1 MHNEDLT
8 KGVLSAGAIGMILAG
23 TLAPPAS
30 AATIERDFTV
40 TSPGDG
46 WCSTLSI
53 EFFTPGSKQVPRHE
67 SITAC
72 GNQKKTV
79 HYRSNLTHDSLV
91 GLEFWGWFF
100 VGIPWCWGCAG
111 TLSGR

>member
-1 MHNEDLT
+1 MKTSL

-30 AATIERDFTV
+30 AA
-40 TSPGDG
+40 DG
-46 WCSTLSI
+46 WGSTLSI
-53 EFFTPGSKQVPRHE
+53 EFFTPGSKEVPRHE

-79 HYRSNLTHDSLV
+79 HYRSNHTRYTVSQTDFRNHPV
-91 GLEFWGWFF
+91 
-100 VGIPWCWGCAG
+100 IPVSES
-111 TLSGR
+111 TS

>member
-1 MHNEDLT
+1 MKTSL

-23 TLAPPAS
+23 ALAPPAS

-53 EFFTPGSKQVPRHE
+53 DFFTPGSKEVPRHE

-79 HYRSNLTHDSLV
+79 HYRSNHTRYTVSQTDFRNHPV
-91 GLEFWGWFF
+91 
-100 VGIPWCWGCAG
+100 IPVSES
-111 TLSGR
+111 TN

>member
-1 MHNEDLT
+1 MKTSL

-30 AATIERDFTV
+30 AATIERDF
-40 TSPGDG
+40 
-46 WCSTLSI
+46 TLSI

-79 HYRSNLTHDSLV
+79 HYRSNHTRYTVSQTDFRNHPV
-91 GLEFWGWFF
+91 
-100 VGIPWCWGCAG
+100 IPVSES
-111 TLSGR
+111 TS